1 VGATTKY
8 MDGGINY
15 MNRQQLSASIHTTI
29 AELMVAIADKAG
41 ETMDELTG
49 QDLADNETW
58 SALLF
63 AYRKLKASKP
73 EERSEKARHY
83 AVAVTEM
90 EKAMAYFYM
99 MVLQDFEG

>member
-1 VGATTKY
+1 
-8 MDGGINY
+8 
-15 MNRQQLSASIHTTI
+15 MNERLNDMPVRTI
-29 AELMVAIADKAG
+29 AELMVDVADKA
-41 ETMDELTG
+41 ENTMGELTG

-58 SALLF
+58 SALLV

-73 EERSEKARHY
+73 EERSEKARRY
-83 AVAVTEM
+83 AVAITEM